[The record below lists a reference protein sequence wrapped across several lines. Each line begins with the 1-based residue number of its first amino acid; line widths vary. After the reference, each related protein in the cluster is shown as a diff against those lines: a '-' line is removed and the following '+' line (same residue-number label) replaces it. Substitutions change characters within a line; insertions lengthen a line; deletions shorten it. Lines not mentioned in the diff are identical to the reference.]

1 MALGAFLAGMVVGR
15 SEHSLRAATDA
26 LPMRDAFAVLFF
38 VSVGTQLDPR
48 QLLLMPGFIAATLAV
63 ILIGKPLTAVAIVIL
78 LRYPPKVAIG
88 VAVALAQ
95 IGEFSFI
102 LAGVGLEYKILPP
115 QAMHALVAA
124 AMISIALN
132 PLVYRLVDPIEAWL
146 SRHPRMARWLSAR
159 STQQV
164 PTAGPLPP
172 VADPTHR
179 AVVVGYGPVG
189 RTVTR
194 LLRENEIEPTVIDLN
209 VDTIKELRS
218 QGVRAVLGDA
228 THRDTLKE
236 AGVADAASLIL
247 SSAGMRGS
255 EEVIRQAREL
265 NPDVRILARSA
276 YVRELDALRKAG
288 AGRVYSGEGEVAL
301 TMTAAILRDLGAT
314 PEQIDRER
322 DRAQEELFGRTP
334 DPEPEPA
341 IAIPA
346 GNPEDKSKTT

>member
-1 MALGAFLAGMVVGR
+1 
-15 SEHSLRAATDA
+15 
-26 LPMRDAFAVLFF
+26 
-38 VSVGTQLDPR
+38 
-48 QLLLMPGFIAATLAV
+48 MPGFIAATLAV

-102 LAGVGLEYKILPP
+102 LAGVGLEYNILPP